1 MITFDSESEWP
12 TLKYMILTPPSIL
25 IVYQNNKMG
34 LLLRGLRRTNL
45 IWLCFCLAR
54 FIYMCS
60 DTRNASI
67 HYGASVWSIY
77 RLVKYVVIN
86 LLFSI
91 LQLLLA
97 FVKHLL
103 LLFLPIQGEKVK
115 TSLITPNVLKEYF
128 CNWGNRLNHFC

>member
-1 MITFDSESEWP
+1 
-12 TLKYMILTPPSIL
+12 
-25 IVYQNNKMG
+25 
-34 LLLRGLRRTNL
+34 
-45 IWLCFCLAR
+45 
-54 FIYMCS
+54 MCS

-128 CNWGNRLNHFC
+128 CN